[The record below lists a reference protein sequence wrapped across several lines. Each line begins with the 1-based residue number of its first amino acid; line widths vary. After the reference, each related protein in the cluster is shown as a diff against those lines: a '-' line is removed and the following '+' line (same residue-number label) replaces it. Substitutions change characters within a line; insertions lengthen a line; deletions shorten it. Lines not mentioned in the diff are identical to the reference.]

1 MYLLYDYYYYYF
13 YIEGLELF
21 LVLVGGLL
29 GVELNL
35 NYLYSDN
42 YY

>member
-13 YIEGLELF
+13 YMEGLELF

-35 NYLYSDN
+35 NYFYSDN